1 MRSGKTPR
9 KREPKYEQNSAE
21 LNPSTGR
28 GVCGEVCTWTAVMQ
42 LAEEGKLD
50 LNADVETCLDLK
62 IQDTRPEPITMKY
75 LMTHTA
81 GFEEQFAAQ
90 LAEDEE
96 DVVPLRE
103 FLLRH
108 MPERVYPQG
117 EIYTYSNYGTAPA
130 GYIVERVSGN
140 RTSGT

>member
-1 MRSGKTPR
+1 
-9 KREPKYEQNSAE
+9 
-21 LNPSTGR
+21 
-28 GVCGEVCTWTAVMQ
+28 MQ
-42 LAEEGKLD
+42 LVEKGKLD
-50 LNADVETCLDLK
+50 LDADVETCLDFE
-62 IQDTRPEPITMKY
+62 IPGTCPEPITMKH

-90 LAEDEE
+90 LAADEE

-108 MPERVYPQG
+108 MPERVYPPG
-117 EIYTYSNYGTAPA
+117 ETYTYSNYGTAPA